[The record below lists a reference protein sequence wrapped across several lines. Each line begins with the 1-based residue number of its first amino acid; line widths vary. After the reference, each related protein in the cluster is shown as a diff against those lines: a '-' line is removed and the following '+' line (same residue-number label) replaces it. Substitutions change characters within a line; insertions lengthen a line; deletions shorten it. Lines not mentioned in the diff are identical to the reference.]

1 MGLGDVLRRGMTE
14 QHAGQQV
21 QEVPVR
27 NLMRIVSEGVGELV
41 EANKAKSA
49 VTMLKELIQTAEP
62 DPLAGLK
69 HLKEIGLDFGTVT
82 GIHKEAA
89 ETYRNMVHEERE
101 QRKEIAAMAEKAK
114 EEIYEMRYKML
125 EMQVQQVMQAMEKS
139 LEEIK
144 KAITGN
150 GAEKKGN
157 QITSTVEEAV
167 AQIIQQTINEKMNAQ
182 QKDPFEEM
190 DKSLRFYDKLS
201 EYLRLRFGGGNDE
214 ARQRALLGDIK
225 LDALKIILEDERER
239 EHLREQREIERQR
252 IEANRAMWETIRDQ
266 LGNLVPALWETAQ
279 ALRSSQP
286 AQAAGQPAQP
296 AAQQPAPVKVE
307 APPKKVND
315 IVI

>member
-49 VTMLKELIQTAEP
+49 VTMLKELIQTTEP

-125 EMQVQQVMQAMEKS
+125 EMQVQQLMQSMEKS
-139 LEEIK
+139 LEEIR

-150 GAEKKGN
+150 GAERKDN
-157 QITSTVEEAV
+157 QITSTVQDAI
-167 AQIIQQTINEKMNAQ
+167 AQIIQQAVAKTMNAQ
-182 QKDPFEEM
+182 EKDPFEEM

-201 EYLRLRFGGGNDE
+201 EYLRLRFGGGGNDE

-239 EHLREQREIERQR
+239 EHLREQREIERER
-252 IEANRAMWETIRDQ
+252 IAANRAMWETIRDQ
-266 LGNLVPALWETAQ
+266 LGNLVPALWETVQ
-279 ALRSSQP
+279 ALRSGQPPQVVEQP
-286 AQAAGQPAQP
+286 AQAA
-296 AAQQPAPVKVE
+296 AQQAAPPTAE
-307 APPKKVND
+307 PPKKVNAVA
-315 IVI
+315 I